1 VARVSEQGLEERARR
16 LEGHV
21 LRNVAYQGEASFVG
35 DVHTT
40 THAVLLELDHAR
52 IEITTADELGIV
64 HGSGISIRD
73 RKVVDPAYGPVHAVS
88 WERLV
93 GTEIK
98 RAIVHW
104 DDIFDSLRGSLSVA
118 ISIHADHLRR
128 RDFPMTLELAFE
140 NGVAFVSAARLDRD
154 GRAKPL
160 EPELVIFFSEQ
171 AGQALG
177 LRKRLK

>member
-1 VARVSEQGLEERARR
+1 MARLSELELEERARR

-21 LRNVAYQGEASFVG
+21 LRSVTYQGAASFVG

-52 IEITTADELGIV
+52 IEVTSADELGIV
-64 HGSGISIRD
+64 HGSGISLRE
-73 RKVVDPAYGPVHAVS
+73 RKVVDPAYGPLHAAP
-88 WERLV
+88 WNALV

-104 DDIFDSLRGSLSVA
+104 DDIFDSLRSSLSIGV
-118 ISIHADHLRR
+118 SIHADYLRR
-128 RDFPMTLELAFE
+128 RDFPITLELDFDH
-140 NGVAFVSAARLDRD
+140 GVAFVSAARLGRD

-160 EPELVIFFSEQ
+160 ESELVIYFSEQ

-177 LRKRLK
+177 LRRA